1 MSLAITEEHQQLTD
15 IAKDFLAGVKAGASS
30 RELTD
35 GVSAD
40 TSALWSGMNTQGW
53 HGLHLPESVGGQGYG
68 LAETALVV
76 EQLGYALAPGEFT
89 ASAVVSM
96 AINELGAE
104 DQRTS
109 LLPTMADGSAVGA
122 VALGGTLTVGDTVS
136 GSTGP
141 ILGGAF
147 ATLLLVVTG
156 DDALVVPIDAAGIR
170 IDVVDAL
177 DRTLG
182 VRSAVLDSVALD
194 ACAVLEGAAAAVQ
207 RVARVLY
214 AAEACGSARATLDMA
229 VDYAKVR
236 SQFGRTIGSFQAVK
250 HHCAN
255 MLVQSELATAAVWD
269 AARTPV
275 TDPQAAIVS
284 DVAAVTAFGAAIHNA
299 QLNIQLHGGI
309 GFTWEHDAHLYLRRS
324 RTVSALVGPEDI
336 VLDDLIDRADAG
348 ERRSYALDLPA
359 EAEQYRAA
367 VREFVAEH
375 DSTPVGD
382 RRRLL
387 AESGYLV
394 PHWRTPFGLAAGA
407 IEQLVI
413 EDEMAGVEQPNL
425 GIGGWVLL
433 TLTQQADEN
442 QIERWVMPSLLGD
455 FQWCQLFS
463 EPGAGSDAAA
473 VSTKGV
479 KVDGGW
485 RVTGQKVWTS
495 GARDCNRGLAT
506 IRTNKDAP
514 KHKGITA
521 MVIDMHAPGVTV
533 RPLREITGESLFNEV
548 FFDDVFV
555 PDSDVVGA
563 VDNGWKVAR
572 ATLGNERVTI
582 GAGSREGLSAFDLLD
597 VVEAEKPGDIEA
609 RRAVARL
616 IVEEQNMRLLD
627 LRRVVRAVVDA
638 GPGPEGNVTKLL
650 SAEHAQRVTELG
662 MKIAGTSAVTGGY
675 GEISFEYLF
684 DRCLSIAGGTSE
696 ITRNVIA
703 ERLLGLPRDPL
714 NV

>member
-15 IAKDFLAGVKAGASS
+15 IAKDFLAGVKATASS
-30 RELTD
+30 RELTN

-40 TSALWSGMNTQGW
+40 TSTLWSGMTTQGW
-53 HGLHLPESVGGQGYG
+53 QGLHLPESVGGQGYT

-76 EQLGYALAPGEFT
+76 EQLGYALAPGAFT
-89 ASAVVSM
+89 ASSVVSV
-96 AINELGAE
+96 ALDELGTQE
-104 DQRTS
+104 QRS
-109 LLPTMADGSAVGA
+109 ALLPTLADGSAIGSL
-122 VALGGTLTVGDTVS
+122 ALAADITVGDAVS
-136 GSTGP
+136 GTSGP
-141 ILGGAF
+141 IIGGAF
-147 ATLLLVVTG
+147 ATMVLLVSG
-156 DDALVVPIDAAGIR
+156 DDAVVVPLDAAG
-170 IDVVDAL
+170 VTTATVDAL
-177 DRTLG
+177 DPTLG
-182 VRSAVLDSVALD
+182 IRSATLDGVAVAD
-194 ACAVLEGAAAAVQ
+194 CTVVAGAAAAV
-207 RVARVLY
+207 RRIARVLFS
-214 AAEACGSARATLDMA
+214 AEASGSARATLDMA
-229 VDYAKVR
+229 VEYAKVR

-275 TDPQAAIVS
+275 SDAQAAIVS
-284 DVAAVTAFGAAIHNA
+284 DVAAATAFSAAIHNA

-324 RTVSALVGPEDI
+324 RALAALIAPADV
-336 VLDDLIDRADAG
+336 VLDDLIERSYAG
-348 ERRSYALDLPA
+348 ERRSYSLDLPA
-359 EAEQYRAA
+359 EAEQYRSA
-367 VREFVAEH
+367 VREFVA
-375 DSTPVGD
+375 SYRGTPEAD
-382 RRRLL
+382 RRRVL

-394 PHWRTPFGLAAGA
+394 PHWRTPFGRAAGA

-413 EDEMAGVEQPNL
+413 EHEMAEVDQPNL

-433 TLTQQADEN
+433 TLTQQADED
-442 QIERWVMPSLLGD
+442 QIARWVMPSLLGE

-495 GARDCNRGLAT
+495 GAQDCNRGLAT
-506 IRTNKDAP
+506 IRTNRDAP

-521 MVIDMHAPGVTV
+521 MVMDMHAPGVTV

-555 PDSDVVGA
+555 SDSDVVGA

-582 GAGSREGLSAFDLLD
+582 GAGSREGLSAFDLLG
-597 VVEAEKPGDIEA
+597 VAAAEKPGDVEVS
-609 RRAVARL
+609 RAIARL
-616 IVEEQNMRLLD
+616 VVEEQNMRLLD

-650 SAEHAQRVTELG
+650 SAEHAQGVTELG
-662 MKIAGTSAVTGGY
+662 MQIAGASAVTGAY

>member
-15 IAKDFLAGVKAGASS
+15 IAKDFLAGVKATASS
-30 RELTD
+30 RELTN

-40 TSALWSGMNTQGW
+40 TSTLWSGMTTQGW
-53 HGLHLPESVGGQGYG
+53 QGLHLPESVGGQGYT

-76 EQLGYALAPGEFT
+76 EQLGYALAPGAFT
-89 ASAVVSM
+89 ASSVVSV
-96 AINELGAE
+96 ALDELGTQE
-104 DQRTS
+104 QRS
-109 LLPTMADGSAVGA
+109 ALLPTLADGSAIGSL
-122 VALGGTLTVGDTVS
+122 ALAADITVGDAVS
-136 GSTGP
+136 GTSGP
-141 ILGGAF
+141 IIGGAF
-147 ATLLLVVTG
+147 ATLVLLVSG
-156 DDALVVPIDAAGIR
+156 DDAVVVPLDAAG
-170 IDVVDAL
+170 VTTATVDAL
-177 DRTLG
+177 DPTLG
-182 VRSAVLDSVALD
+182 IRSATLDGVAVAD
-194 ACAVLEGAAAAVQ
+194 CTVVAGAAAAV
-207 RVARVLY
+207 RRIARVLFS
-214 AAEACGSARATLDMA
+214 AEASGSARATLDMA
-229 VDYAKVR
+229 VEYAKVR

-275 TDPQAAIVS
+275 SDAQAAIVS
-284 DVAAVTAFGAAIHNA
+284 DVAAATAFSAAIHNA

-324 RTVSALVGPEDI
+324 RALAALIAPADV
-336 VLDDLIDRADAG
+336 VLDDLIERSYAG
-348 ERRSYALDLPA
+348 ERRSYSLDLPA
-359 EAEQYRAA
+359 EAEQYRSA
-367 VREFVAEH
+367 VREFVA
-375 DSTPVGD
+375 SYQGTPEAD
-382 RRRLL
+382 RRRVL

-394 PHWRTPFGLAAGA
+394 PHWRTPFGRAAGA

-413 EDEMAGVEQPNL
+413 EDEMAEVDQPNL

-433 TLTQQADEN
+433 TLTQQADED
-442 QIERWVMPSLLGD
+442 QIARWVMPSLLGE

-473 VSTKGV
+473 VSTRGV

-495 GARDCNRGLAT
+495 GAQDCNRGLAT
-506 IRTNKDAP
+506 IRTNRDAP

-521 MVIDMHAPGVTV
+521 MVMDMHAPGVTV

-597 VVEAEKPGDIEA
+597 VAAAEKPGDVEVS
-609 RRAVARL
+609 RAIARL
-616 IVEEQNMRLLD
+616 VVEEQNMRLLD

-662 MKIAGTSAVTGGY
+662 MQIAGASAVTGAY

>member
-1 MSLAITEEHQQLTD
+1 M
-15 IAKDFLAGVKAGASS
+15 
-30 RELTD
+30 
-35 GVSAD
+35 
-40 TSALWSGMNTQGW
+40 
-53 HGLHLPESVGGQGYG
+53 
-68 LAETALVV
+68 
-76 EQLGYALAPGEFT
+76 
-89 ASAVVSM
+89 
-96 AINELGAE
+96 
-104 DQRTS
+104 
-109 LLPTMADGSAVGA
+109 
-122 VALGGTLTVGDTVS
+122 
-136 GSTGP
+136 
-141 ILGGAF
+141 
-147 ATLLLVVTG
+147 
-156 DDALVVPIDAAGIR
+156 
-170 IDVVDAL
+170 
-177 DRTLG
+177 
-182 VRSAVLDSVALD
+182 
-194 ACAVLEGAAAAVQ
+194 
-207 RVARVLY
+207 
-214 AAEACGSARATLDMA
+214 
-229 VDYAKVR
+229 
-236 SQFGRTIGSFQAVK
+236 
-250 HHCAN
+250 
-255 MLVQSELATAAVWD
+255 
-269 AARTPV
+269 
-275 TDPQAAIVS
+275 
-284 DVAAVTAFGAAIHNA
+284 
-299 QLNIQLHGGI
+299 
-309 GFTWEHDAHLYLRRS
+309 
-324 RTVSALVGPEDI
+324 
-336 VLDDLIDRADAG
+336 
-348 ERRSYALDLPA
+348 
-359 EAEQYRAA
+359 
-367 VREFVAEH
+367 
-375 DSTPVGD
+375 
-382 RRRLL
+382 L

-394 PHWRTPFGLAAGA
+394 PHWRTPFGRAAGA

-413 EDEMAGVEQPNL
+413 EDEMAEVDQPNL

-433 TLTQQADEN
+433 TLTQQADED
-442 QIERWVMPSLLGD
+442 QIARWVMPSLLGE

-473 VSTKGV
+473 VSTRGV

-495 GARDCNRGLAT
+495 GAQDCNRGLAT
-506 IRTNKDAP
+506 IRTNRDAP

-521 MVIDMHAPGVTV
+521 MVMDMHAPGVTV

-597 VVEAEKPGDIEA
+597 VAAAEKPGDVEVS
-609 RRAVARL
+609 RAIARL
-616 IVEEQNMRLLD
+616 VVEEQNMRLLD

-662 MKIAGTSAVTGGY
+662 MQIAGASAVTGAY